1 MCSAERIPDVTSAAS
16 RESLIEPMN
25 RPARALGSSMTCGLR
40 LLLILAHLLHRQIIG
55 SEVIVR
61 KVISEVW
68 GRRAT

>member
-1 MCSAERIPDVTSAAS
+1 
-16 RESLIEPMN
+16 
-25 RPARALGSSMTCGLR
+25 MTCGLR